1 LKQNELTKPYKM
13 PAYRDPSSELV
24 YNSGSQLFG
33 SDKYGGTRDVI
44 LSPEEKARLIA
55 LKKAD
60 VISRRPLFSSN
71 PQAISSQISKIGAAA
86 QVDKSMQTFLQTGV
100 VDKTMIEG
108 FSEMGRAVA
117 LTEWASIQN
126 RFGLTDAQLN
136 SLKAAHANYFGLALT
151 SPAPPRNDVTALPM
165 TEPGKKP
172 NILLLLG
179 VAVVGLLVIR
189 KVLN

>member
-1 LKQNELTKPYKM
+1 M

>member
-1 LKQNELTKPYKM
+1 M
-13 PAYRDPSSELV
+13 
-24 YNSGSQLFG
+24 
-33 SDKYGGTRDVI
+33 I

-60 VISRRPLFSSN
+60 VISRRPLFSSTL
-71 PQAISSQISKIGAAA
+71 PPTSTISKIGADAR
-86 QVDKSMQTFLQTGV
+86 VDRSMQTFLQTGV
-100 VDKTMIEG
+100 VDKVMMEG

-136 SLKAAHANYFGLALT
+136 SLKAAHANYFGLALE
-151 SPAPPRNDVTALPM
+151 SPARRFEIGRFALPP
-165 TEPGKKP
+165 TEPEKKP
-172 NILLLLG
+172 NILLLVG